1 MLRKIFLITMLIFS
15 GLTLSGCSLKK
26 TPAAIQITTS
36 PVSDVFIDG
45 NSVGKTPY
53 YGNNYKEGE
62 ITLKLIP
69 ESSAES
75 LLPWETKIK
84 LNSGVL
90 TLVDRNFSTSE
101 TAASGQILSLEKLK
115 DSKQTSLSIISDPD
129 VSLVKFD
136 GELKGFAPI
145 SIDGVGLGDHEVII
159 SKDEFAEKKVKV
171 KIVAG
176 YRLIINVKLSGI
188 ANATEGVETQ
198 VEPQVTPTPKPT
210 GPLGTPGVQAET
222 YVIISETPT
231 GWLRVRQEPNTTSVE
246 VAKINPKEKF
256 LLLEEKLGWYKI
268 EYKTGSQGWIS
279 SSYAVKE

>member
-1 MLRKIFLITMLIFS
+1 MFKKVFLIILVLFS
-15 GLTLSGCSLKK
+15 GLLLSGCSLKK
-26 TPAAIQITTS
+26 SPAAIQVTTS
-36 PVSDVFIDG
+36 PTADVFIDG
-45 NSVGKTPY
+45 KSVGKTPY

-69 ESSAES
+69 ESSAGS
-75 LLPWETKIK
+75 LLTWETKIK

-115 DSKQTSLSIISDPD
+115 DSKQTSLSVVSDPD
-129 VSLVKFD
+129 VALVKFD

-145 SIDGVGLGDHEVII
+145 SIDGISLGDHEVVI
-159 SKDEFAEKKVKV
+159 SKDEYAEKKVKV

-188 ANATEGVETQ
+188 TNATEGVENQ
-198 VEPQVTPTPKPT
+198 VEEKTTPSSKPT
-210 GPLGTPGVQAET
+210 GSSGEQAKV

-231 GWLRVRQEPNTTSVE
+231 GWLRVRQEPSTASAE
-246 VAKINPKEKF
+246 VAKVNPKEKF
-256 LLLEEKLGWYKI
+256 LLLEEKTGWYKI

-279 SSYAVKE
+279 SSYAAKE